1 MDKVDVAYNH
11 LLNWLCARGKL
22 PNDYATKLL
31 DLEDYCSLNILQDG
45 NFPETVK
52 IVVSKAGEE
61 YTEWYDPL
69 TEAFELLKKTTEGKA
84 VNFIGQYTFEPMQ
97 KVDKALKK
105 FNKHNLYMVSY
116 HQLLH
121 KYVTYYIPFVKKNL
135 VTITNELND
144 YKLKES
150 DSVKKF
156 KNLSSEFESKLEKYG
171 LNKED
176 YSYNDQC
183 QNKLYYDLQEKL
195 VEMSTVSLK
204 KTYEKVVT
212 ILAKVYDPI
221 IEILQSFAKHQRMEL
236 TYSIC
241 QSTKFMRH
249 CKNHGLQSYKLA
261 HELHESLESCTDTAQ
276 TISSRDVIV
285 LEDSLKVDD
294 EVCESFLGNNI
305 CRQLLLSDLHE
316 VLIFFSTWEHEL
328 SMSAHA
334 DYFGQ
339 RFDTEFHVDDC
350 RRYSVELTK
359 VVEML
364 MGNETVK
371 LQNILKNHQKLSE
384 YVLLEMNSWSLA
396 LKELKKQESYTLQIK
411 TLGNSL
417 KYYKNEL
424 ETAKQKIKQLKSKL
438 EERASSLS
446 NVKVHIFGEIDAI

>member
-31 DLEDYCSLNILQDG
+31 VLEDYCIMNILYESK
-45 NFPETVK
+45 FPEVVK
-52 IVVSKAGEE
+52 VIVSKAAEE

-69 TEAFELLKKTTEGKA
+69 TEAFEVLKKTPEGRA

-97 KVDKALKK
+97 KVNKALKQ

-121 KYVTYYIPFVKKNL
+121 KYITYYIPFLKKNL

-156 KNLSSEFESKLEKYG
+156 KNLSAEFESKMEKYG
-171 LNKED
+171 LSKED
-176 YSYNDQC
+176 YSYNDQY

-195 VEMSTVSLK
+195 VEMSTITLK
-204 KTYEKVVT
+204 KTYEKVVD
-212 ILAKVYDPI
+212 ILTKVYDPI
-221 IEILQSFAKHQRMEL
+221 IQILETFVKHQRMEQ
-236 TYSIC
+236 TYSVK
-241 QSTKFMRH
+241 QSTKFISH

-261 HELHESLESCTDTAQ
+261 HPLHDSLESYTNTAQ
-276 TISSRDVIV
+276 MLSSRDVIV
-285 LEDSLKVDD
+285 MEDSVKVDD
-294 EVCESFLGNNI
+294 ELLESFLGNNI

-328 SMSAHA
+328 STSVHG

-350 RRYSVELTK
+350 RRYSVELTE

-396 LKELKKQESYTLQIK
+396 LKELKKQESYSLQIK

-417 KYYKNEL
+417 KHYKNEL
-424 ETAKQKIKQLKSKL
+424 ESVKQKIKHLKTTL